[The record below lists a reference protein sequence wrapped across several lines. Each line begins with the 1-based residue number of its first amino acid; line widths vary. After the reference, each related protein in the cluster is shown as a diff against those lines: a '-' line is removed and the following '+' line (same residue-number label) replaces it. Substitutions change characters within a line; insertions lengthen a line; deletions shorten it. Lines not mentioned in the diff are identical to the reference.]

1 MRKFRLLKKQ
11 HLLHIL
17 FIIKISEN
25 FVVIFK
31 TKRIAKMPNFK
42 FVKVQLVNWGLYR
55 LRSINESFIFN
66 YKYLSILF
74 SWAIITILMGI
85 PLFKLK
91 TFFDMSTGCFGFSV
105 AVAMTFTSSVIMWQ
119 TQNIYKLID
128 NFEEI
133 IQTREF

>member
-1 MRKFRLLKKQ
+1 M
-11 HLLHIL
+11 
-17 FIIKISEN
+17 KIGEN
-25 FVVIFK
+25 FLLIFK
-31 TKRIAKMPNFK
+31 TKRIAKMQNFK
-42 FVKVQLVNWGLYR
+42 LAKVQLVNWGLYR
-55 LRSINESFIFN
+55 RHSINESFSIKC
-66 YKYLSILF
+66 KYSSILF

-85 PLFKLK
+85 PLIKMK

-133 IQTREF
+133 IQKREF

>member
-1 MRKFRLLKKQ
+1 MLK
-11 HLLHIL
+11 ITT
-17 FIIKISEN
+17 FITYFIVNKKK
-25 FVVIFK
+25 VRIFK
-31 TKRIAKMPNFK
+31 TKRIAKMQNFK
-42 FVKVQLVNWGLYR
+42 LVKVQLVNWGLYR
-55 LRSINESFIFN
+55 LHSINESFSFI
-66 YKYLSILF
+66 YKYYKFLSILF
-74 SWAIITILMGI
+74 LWAIITILMGI
-85 PLFKLK
+85 PLFKLE